1 MYIKYCIYINKAI
14 NIYKTT
20 STTTTT
26 PRTSNE
32 QQEKKL
38 QHQHVE

>member
-20 STTTTT
+20 STTTT